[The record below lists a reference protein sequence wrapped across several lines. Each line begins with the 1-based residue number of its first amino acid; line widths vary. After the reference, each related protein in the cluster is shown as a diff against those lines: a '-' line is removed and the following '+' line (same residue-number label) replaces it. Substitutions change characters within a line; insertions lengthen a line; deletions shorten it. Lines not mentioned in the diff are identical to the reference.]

1 MMSRPP
7 ASDVKRNPLIPIGC
21 AVFAVLMI
29 PPFIYSIGPEGPIKQ
44 DHVVFSTGNH
54 RAYFQDDARYQAFG
68 YHGYCILQ
76 PRDQL
81 VVVESAADRSDGTYL
96 AQPIGP
102 RKREFPSCPSQS
114 TLILQPH
121 QITLKPDTWGGFQDA
136 LTRLFS
142 SQ

>member
-1 MMSRPP
+1 MSRPP

-29 PPFIYSIGPEGPIKQ
+29 PPFIYSIGPEGPIKK

-54 RAYFQDDARYQAFG
+54 RAYFEDDSRYQAFG

-81 VVVESAADRSDGTYL
+81 VVVESAEARSDGTYL

-114 TLILQPH
+114 MLILQPH
-121 QITLKPDTWGGFQDA
+121 QVTLKPDTWGGFQDA

-142 SQ
+142 SE

>member
-1 MMSRPP
+1 MMNRTP

-29 PPFIYSIGPEGPIKQ
+29 PPFIYSVGPEGPIKK

-54 RAYFQDDARYQAFG
+54 RAYFEDGARYQAFG

-81 VVVESAADRSDGTYL
+81 VVVESAEARSDGTYL

-114 TLILQPH
+114 KVILQAH